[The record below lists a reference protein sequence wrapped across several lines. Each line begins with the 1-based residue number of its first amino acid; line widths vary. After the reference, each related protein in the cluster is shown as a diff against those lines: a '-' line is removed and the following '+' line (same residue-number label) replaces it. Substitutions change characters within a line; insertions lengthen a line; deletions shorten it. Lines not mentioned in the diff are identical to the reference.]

1 MQQFNY
7 SILHVAGSD
16 DRHAVVDALSRLHGA
31 DSQKTL
37 SVNAITRAQ
46 KRALESQSEQLCGL
60 KNPQADVSF
69 GESVKGALSD
79 QNQTSPVRGASGVL
93 PDEHGTSDQR
103 ASLNPA
109 SMPDSTGSWNGTMPP
124 TIPEQSTQK
133 NSCDRDHQP
142 HCQRR
147 QPLQPVAQRLG
158 PHGVKLALKSE
169 GTVSPGSECQW
180 RN

>member
-1 MQQFNY
+1 MLMKLTAAKMVRWRLQMQQFNY

-31 DSQKTL
+31 ASQKTL

-46 KRALESQSEQLCGL
+46 KRALDSQSEQLCGL

-69 GESVKGALSD
+69 GESVKGTLSD
-79 QNQTSPVRGASGVL
+79 QNQTSPVHGASEVL

-109 SMPDSTGSWNGTMPP
+109 SMPDSTGSWNGNMPP

-133 NSCDRDHQP
+133 NSRDHDHQP
-142 HCQRR
+142 HKKAKR
-147 QPLQPVAQRLG
+147 QPADKVVLTPET
-158 PHGVKLALKSE
+158 VKLI
-169 GTVSPGSECQW
+169 
-180 RN
+180 